1 MLDGSEERDYWVGGL
16 NACAASG
23 GVHGDVGCPP
33 EGTLCIRRAKPPGCH
48 CVAPPAGIHIRQFCA
63 QTGARPSVCIQTR
76 TQALP
81 NTNIYLRFT
90 VLENLVNNVND
101 ESPCLAENIVQAASL
116 KFSLSC
122 TLGNTHAI

>member
-1 MLDGSEERDYWVGGL
+1 MCR
-16 NACAASG
+16 ASLLS
-23 GVHGDVGCPP
+23 P
-33 EGTLCIRRAKPPGCH
+33 RAL
-48 CVAPPAGIHIRQFCA
+48 PAGTCIRQFWA
-63 QTGARPSVCIQTR
+63 QTGVRPSVCTQTR
-76 TQALP
+76 TRALP

-101 ESPCLAENIVQAASL
+101 ESLRLAENIVQAASL